1 VKIDELLSSARDAI
15 TVKRVFG
22 DPYEKDDVT
31 VLPAASVMG
40 SGGGGSGTDEKGSE
54 GGGGGFHVQ
63 GHPVGVYVIKG
74 GDVRWIPA
82 VDPAKLLAI
91 AGFVVLMIV
100 AIKAKTEKAH
110 MKAAMR
116 AAKRG

>member
-1 VKIDELLSSARDAI
+1 MKVDELLNAARDAV

-31 VLPAASVMG
+31 VIPAASVMG
-40 SGGGGSGTDEKGSE
+40 SGGGGSGSDEKGGE

-74 GDVRWIPA
+74 GDVRWVPA
-82 VDPAKLLAI
+82 VDPTRLLAI
-91 AGFVVLMIV
+91 AGFVVLMVV
-100 AIKAKTEKAH
+100 AIKAKTAKAQ
-110 MKAAMR
+110 MRAAMR
-116 AAKRG
+116 ATKQS